1 MDFVNPRKADYPIDP
16 MFTARWS
23 PRAYTGEPV
32 PEADLKTM
40 FEAARWAPSSSNSQP
55 WRFLYARAGTPHFET
70 FLHLLNESNQAWAKT
85 AGALIILVSKEAMET
100 AEKVVPMRTHALDVG
115 TSWGFLA
122 LQAMR
127 LGYMTHAMAGVNLE
141 KTREVL
147 KIPPG
152 YSPQIAIAIGKQADL
167 VTLPE
172 RLREREVPNGRRP
185 QTDFV
190 FEGGFP
196 EL

>member
-1 MDFVNPRKADYPIDP
+1 MDFVNPRKADHPIDP

-55 WRFLYARAGTPHFET
+55 WRYLYARAGTPHFET
-70 FLHLLNESNQAWAKT
+70 FLHLLTESNQVWAKT
-85 AGALIILVSKEAMET
+85 AGALAILVSKEAMERGD
-100 AEKVVPMRTHALDVG
+100 KIVPMRTHQLDVG

-122 LQAMR
+122 LQAFK
-127 LGYMTHAMAGVNLE
+127 LGYLAHGMGGVDLE
-141 KTREVL
+141 KTRAVL
-147 KIPPG
+147 KIPAG
-152 YSPQIAIAIGKQADL
+152 YSPQIAIAIGKQADPA
-167 VTLPE
+167 TLSE
-172 RLREREVPNGRRP
+172 QQREREIPNGRQP
-185 QTDFV
+185 QTDFA

>member
-1 MDFVNPRKADYPIDP
+1 MDAVNSRKADYPIDP
-16 MFTARWS
+16 MFIARWS
-23 PRAYTGEPV
+23 PRAFTGEPV

-55 WRFLYARAGTPHFET
+55 WRYLFARAGTPQFET
-70 FLHLLNESNQAWAKT
+70 FLHLLNESNQVWAKT
-85 AGALIILVSKEAMET
+85 AGALVILVSKEAMERGD
-100 AEKVVPMRTHALDVG
+100 KLVPMRTHQFDVG

-122 LQAMR
+122 LQALL
-127 LGYMTHAMAGVNLE
+127 LGYKAHGMGGVNLE

-147 KIPPG
+147 NIPEG
-152 YSPQIAIAIGKQADL
+152 YSPQIAIAIGKQADPS
-167 VTLPE
+167 TLSE
-172 RLREREVPNGRRP
+172 QQRQREAPNGRQP

-196 EL
+196 GP